1 MPSFSVQ
8 HYFFHNAF
16 DNKSCSTA
24 ATYAGNDHH
33 DVFTGS
39 IVGGQLIAFVFQGVW
54 GCANA
59 ISTLTEMMQLAS
71 THLNTG
77 HAISQHRS
85 AMVCS
90 MAGPRLIDRAVT
102 PAR

>member
-1 MPSFSVQ
+1 
-8 HYFFHNAF
+8 
-16 DNKSCSTA
+16 
-24 ATYAGNDHH
+24 
-33 DVFTGS
+33 
-39 IVGGQLIAFVFQGVW
+39 
-54 GCANA
+54 
-59 ISTLTEMMQLAS
+59 LAS

-77 HAISQHRS
+77 HATSQHRS

>member
-1 MPSFSVQ
+1 MISQIFPSYGS
-8 HYFFHNAF
+8 Y
-16 DNKSCSTA
+16 T
-24 ATYAGNDHH
+24 
-33 DVFTGS
+33 FTFR
-39 IVGGQLIAFVFQGVW
+39 LRGVW

-59 ISTLTEMMQLAS
+59 IPTLTEMMQLAS

-77 HAISQHRS
+77 HAASQHRG

-90 MAGPRLIDRAVT
+90 TTGPRLIDRAVT